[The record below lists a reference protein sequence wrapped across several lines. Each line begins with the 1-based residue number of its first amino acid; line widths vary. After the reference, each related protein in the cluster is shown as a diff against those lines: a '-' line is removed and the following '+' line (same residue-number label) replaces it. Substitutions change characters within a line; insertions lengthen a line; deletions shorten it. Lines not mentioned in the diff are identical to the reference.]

1 VATRI
6 ANLAQNYLMRTVI
19 QNTQSRLADAQLQ
32 ISTGQKS
39 QDYAGIADESSRL
52 VTLESSGRRIDQFL
66 NDNSFVNLRL
76 ETMLNSI
83 DKVKNTLNDV
93 QGLLRDI
100 LEDGGLPNGVDKN
113 EIIETKFSE
122 VRDFLNVQINGR
134 YLFAGSKTDTKPV
147 VVNDLSVV
155 PANSGAPN
163 YTTTAEPSFYYQG
176 DDIVQKARI
185 ADGVVINYGASA
197 ADPAFEKTIRAM
209 RIIRSTDLS
218 GGDPNYLAK
227 IQDAMNIVN
236 EADSSLRDL
245 ELNLGTKQQQVK
257 RTNDQH
263 TSVKTFFDTV
273 ITDLESA
280 DTYDAVARVNQDQTM
295 LEASYKTVVRL
306 SQLTLTNFL

>member
-1 VATRI
+1 MATRI
-6 ANLAQNYLMRTVI
+6 ANLAQNYLMRSVI
-19 QNTQSRLADAQLQ
+19 HNTQSRLADAQLQ

-39 QDYAGIADESSRL
+39 QDYAGIADASSRL

-76 ETMLNSI
+76 DTMLNSI
-83 DKVKNTLNDV
+83 DKIKNTLNDV

-100 LEDGGLPNGVDKN
+100 LEDGGLPVGIDKD

-147 VVNDLSVV
+147 VVSDLSVAA
-155 PANSGAPN
+155 ANSGAPN

-176 DDIVQKARI
+176 DDVVQKARI
-185 ADGVVINYGASA
+185 ADGVVISYGVTAEN
-197 ADPAFEKTIRAM
+197 PAFEKVIRAM
-209 RIIRSTDLS
+209 RIIRSADLS

-227 IQDAMNIVN
+227 IQDAMNIVTQ
-236 EADSSLRDL
+236 ADSSLRDL
-245 ELNLGTKQQQVK
+245 ELNLGTKQQQLA
-257 RTNDQH
+257 RTNEQH
-263 TSVKTFFDTV
+263 TNVKTFFDT
-273 ITDLESA
+273 IIGELESA
-280 DTYDAVARVNQDQTM
+280 DTYDAVARLNADQVM

-306 SQLTLTNFL
+306 SEMTLTNFL